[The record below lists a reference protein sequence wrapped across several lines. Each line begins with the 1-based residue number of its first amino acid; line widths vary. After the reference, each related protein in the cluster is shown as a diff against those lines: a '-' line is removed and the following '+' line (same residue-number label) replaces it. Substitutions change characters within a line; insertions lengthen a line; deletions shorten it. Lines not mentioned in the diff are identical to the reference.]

1 MTSLRMQW
9 QARKRRRKIV
19 NELLAAYDSG
29 DPGQLDA
36 WDQRYMTQ
44 AVCGRILDAVREL
57 EEQEQ
62 ERQRQDRRG

>member
-1 MTSLRMQW
+1 MTMLGRRW
-9 QARKRRRKIV
+9 QEYRRRRKIV

-36 WDQRYMTQ
+36 WDQRYMTST
-44 AVCGRILDAVREL
+44 ACDRILDAVL
-57 EEQEQ
+57 EAARDDM

>member
-1 MTSLRMQW
+1 MSMLERW
-9 QARKRRRKIV
+9 RERRRRRKIV

-44 AVCGRILDAVREL
+44 AVCDRILDAVREL

-62 ERQRQDRRG
+62 ERQRADRHG